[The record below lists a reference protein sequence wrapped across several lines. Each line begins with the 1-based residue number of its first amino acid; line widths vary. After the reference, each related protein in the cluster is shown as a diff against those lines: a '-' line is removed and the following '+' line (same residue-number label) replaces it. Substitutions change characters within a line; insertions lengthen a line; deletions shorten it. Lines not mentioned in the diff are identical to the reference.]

1 MHYLAAPYTSADAPE
16 DSLVPLAATAAL
28 VTAAIEL
35 PISQFYGTVP
45 RTTTGTRMAIAGS
58 MAFVSVLI
66 GGALVKMF
74 KR

>member
-1 MHYLAAPYTSADAPE
+1 MYHLSAPTTDAPE
-16 DSLVPLAATAAL
+16 DSLVALAAAAAL

-35 PISQFYGTVP
+35 PISQFYTTSP
-45 RTTTGTRMAIAGS
+45 RTTTGAQMAIAGS

-66 GGALVKMF
+66 GGALVKML